1 MVTKSE
7 KGSKWTESA
16 LRILQKRYLVK
27 DAGGRVIEDPD
38 ELLDRVATTV
48 AAAESSSGAR
58 KRWRRAFLEIMRAQ
72 RFLPNSPTLMNAGRP
87 LGQLS
92 ACFVL
97 PIEDSLGSIFDT
109 LKASA
114 LIHQSGGGTGFSFS
128 CLRPAGG
135 RVRSTHGV
143 ASGPVSFMRIFDVAT
158 ETIKQGGARRGA
170 NMAILGINHADIRE
184 FISAKRDMQSLT
196 NFNTSVGMTN
206 QFMNSHPEQA
216 ELFNEIVTSAW
227 ACGEPGLVFLDR
239 VNLFNPTPKA
249 GLIESTNPCGEQP
262 LLPFESCN
270 LGSLNLSCYWSESGM
285 DWSGLKN
292 DVHTAVRFLDN
303 VIEVNHFPLQ
313 ETRAITIRNRKIGLG
328 VMGFADFLL
337 LSQIRYDSPEAEDWG
352 ARLMGFIDREAKR
365 ASIKLAA
372 ERGSFPAWRGS
383 LWDRLA
389 YPKMRNATV
398 TTVAPTGTISIL
410 ASCSNGIEPIFAAA
424 LARNILGGERLEEIH
439 PAVERVMSSRKKG
452 IEKMDYSD
460 ETLRQV
466 LGLSW
471 NPAHEVTVEGHLRIQ
486 AVFQRHSDSG
496 VSKTINLPRGATK
509 QDVAFAY
516 IEAFR
521 RGCKGITVF
530 REGSRPTQVLE
541 RSVSS
546 CETC

>member
-1 MVTKSE
+1 
-7 KGSKWTESA
+7 
-16 LRILQKRYLVK
+16 
-27 DAGGRVIEDPD
+27 
-38 ELLDRVATTV
+38 
-48 AAAESSSGAR
+48 
-58 KRWRRAFLEIMRAQ
+58 
-72 RFLPNSPTLMNAGRP
+72 
-87 LGQLS
+87 
-92 ACFVL
+92 
-97 PIEDSLGSIFDT
+97 
-109 LKASA
+109 
-114 LIHQSGGGTGFSFS
+114 
-128 CLRPAGG
+128 
-135 RVRSTHGV
+135 
-143 ASGPVSFMRIFDVAT
+143 
-158 ETIKQGGARRGA
+158 
-170 NMAILGINHADIRE
+170 
-184 FISAKRDMQSLT
+184 
-196 NFNTSVGMTN
+196 
-206 QFMNSHPEQA
+206 
-216 ELFNEIVTSAW
+216 
-227 ACGEPGLVFLDR
+227 
-239 VNLFNPTPKA
+239 
-249 GLIESTNPCGEQP
+249 
-262 LLPFESCN
+262 
-270 LGSLNLSCYWSESGM
+270 M